1 MKTSYAPDRIL
12 VICPNWIGDAVMST
26 PALQAVREG
35 FPNAHI
41 ALLSKPRI
49 SELLDGLPFFD
60 EVIEMRGEKSLRG
73 LVRLARSLRGTES
86 DLGLIL
92 THSFRS
98 ALLARLAGI
107 KRRVGYRG
115 QCRALLLT
123 DGLQFPREGR
133 RKRPRH
139 MVEEY
144 LDIAGQLGCKV
155 NDRSVKL
162 AVDPEAAASAKELL
176 APPAEEGNRPFV
188 AIAPGASF
196 GPSKL
201 WYPDRWAAVADAIA
215 DRFGAS
221 IAILT
226 APSEHELHEQ
236 IVSSMSARPVPLS
249 DIPLPLALLKGVV
262 SQLDLLLCTDS
273 GARHVAVALGVPTVV
288 VMGPTDPRYSAGRT
302 ETGVVMREDVDCSP
316 CHEKV
321 CPTDHRCMK
330 LVTPEKVLE
339 AASRLLE
346 ARGARSC

>member
-12 VICPNWIGDAVMST
+12 VICPNWIGDAVMAT
-26 PALQAVREG
+26 PALQAVRER
-35 FPNAHI
+35 FPNAHV
-41 ALLSKPRI
+41 ALLAKPRI
-49 SELLDGLPFFD
+49 SELLDGLPSFD
-60 EVIEMRGEKSLRG
+60 EVIEMRGEKRLRG
-73 LVRLARSLRGTES
+73 LVRLARSLRKAKC

-115 QCRALLLT
+115 QCRGFLLT

-144 LDIAGQLGCKV
+144 LDIAGHLGCNA

-162 AVDPEAAASAKELL
+162 AVVPEAAARAKGLL
-176 APPAEEGNRPFV
+176 APSAEEGNRPLV

-226 APSEHELHEQ
+226 APSERELHEQ
-236 IVSSMSARPVPLS
+236 IVSSMSTRPVPLR

-288 VMGPTDPRYSAGRT
+288 VMGPTDPRYSSGRT
-302 ETGVVMREDVDCSP
+302 EIGVVMREDVDCSP

-321 CPTDHRCMK
+321 CPADHRCMK
-330 LVTPEKVLE
+330 LITPEKVLE

-346 ARGARSC
+346 ARGVCSC